1 MQKKVQLE
9 GFEEFGKT
17 TSFESLNRIIQFI
30 QVKEKKKLKTNQF
43 KNAKTRYIEELS
55 QVPIDLD
62 NQSN

>member
-43 KNAKTRYIEELS
+43 KNAKTRDIEDLS